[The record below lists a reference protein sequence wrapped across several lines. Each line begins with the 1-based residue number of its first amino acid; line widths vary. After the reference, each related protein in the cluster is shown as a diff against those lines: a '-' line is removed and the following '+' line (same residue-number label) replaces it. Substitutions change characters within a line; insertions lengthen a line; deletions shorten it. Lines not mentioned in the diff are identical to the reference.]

1 MSCAKT
7 TGHFFLPIFKFA
19 YLQLV
24 MKAYNPKDW
33 FKLIFDF
40 HRADS
45 FKMVMP
51 AMLTLLVY
59 SSILCYLDVELQLI
73 KLKSTIVLHSLLGLV
88 LSLLLVFRTNTA
100 YDRWW
105 EGRKLWGELVNNSRN
120 LMLKLNAFIP
130 AEQKNTKNEFRILIS
145 NYSFALK
152 EHLRSGYVESELE
165 DHPNLTLSELKTY
178 KHVPNRIAQQLYV
191 EIESLLKKNIISEE
205 KFIILNEELRSFT
218 NIAGGC
224 ERIKKTPIPYSYSMF
239 IKRIIFIYIITLP
252 LGLVDDFKWV
262 SLPIVLFVFYA
273 FAGLELLA
281 EEIEDPF
288 GYEQSDLPTD
298 EIAITIKRNLVEIV
312 N

>member
-1 MSCAKT
+1 
-7 TGHFFLPIFKFA
+7 
-19 YLQLV
+19 

-40 HRADS
+40 HRSDS
-45 FKMVMP
+45 FKMIMP
-51 AMLTLLVY
+51 AMVTLILY
-59 SSILCYLDVELQLI
+59 SGVLCYLDVEAQVI
-73 KLKSTIVLHSLLGLV
+73 KLKSTTVLHSLLGLV

-130 AEQKNTKNEFRILIS
+130 VEQKETKKGFRILIS
-145 NYSFALK
+145 NYAFALK
-152 EHLRSGYVESELE
+152 EHLRSGYIESQLE
-165 DHPNLTLSELKTY
+165 EHPHLMLSELKTY
-178 KHVPNRIAQQLYV
+178 NHVPNRIAQQLYV
-191 EIESLLKKNIISEE
+191 ETESLLKQNIISEE
-205 KFIILNEELRSFT
+205 KFMILNEELRSFT
-218 NIAGGC
+218 NVAGAC

-252 LGLVDDFKWV
+252 LGLVDDFKWA

-298 EIAITIKRNLVEIV
+298 EIAATIKKNLIEIV
-312 N
+312 G

>member
-1 MSCAKT
+1 
-7 TGHFFLPIFKFA
+7 
-19 YLQLV
+19 

-40 HRADS
+40 HRGDS
-45 FKMVMP
+45 LKMILP
-51 AMLTLLVY
+51 AMGALLLY
-59 SSILCYLDVELQLI
+59 SGVLCYLDVEAQVI
-73 KLKSTIVLHSLLGLV
+73 KLKSTTVLHSLLGLV

-130 AEQKNTKNEFRILIS
+130 AEQKETKKGFRILIS
-145 NYSFALK
+145 NYAFALK
-152 EHLRSGYVESELE
+152 EHLRSGYIESQLE
-165 DHPNLTLSELKTY
+165 EHPRLMLSELKTY
-178 KHVPNRIAQQLYV
+178 NHVPNRIAQQLYV
-191 EIESLLKKNIISEE
+191 ETESLLKQNIISEE
-205 KFIILNEELRSFT
+205 KFMILNEELRSFT
-218 NIAGGC
+218 NVVGAC

-298 EIAITIKRNLVEIV
+298 EIAATIKKNLIEIV
-312 N
+312 G

>member
-1 MSCAKT
+1 
-7 TGHFFLPIFKFA
+7 
-19 YLQLV
+19 

-51 AMLTLLVY
+51 AILTLSVY
-59 SSILCYLDVELQLI
+59 SAVLCYLDVELQVI
-73 KLKSTIVLHSLLGLV
+73 KLKSTIVLHTLLGLV

-120 LMLKLNAFIP
+120 LMLKLNTFIP
-130 AEQKNTKNEFRILIS
+130 SEKKETKKEFRILIS
-145 NYSFALK
+145 NYAFALK
-152 EHLRSGYVESELE
+152 EHLRSGYIESQLE
-165 DHPNLTLSELKTY
+165 EHPRLMLSELKTY
-178 KHVPNRIAQQLYV
+178 NHIPNRIAQQLYV
-191 EIESLLKKNIISEE
+191 ETESLLKQNIISEE
-205 KFIILNEELRSFT
+205 KFILLNEELRSFT
-218 NIAGGC
+218 NVAGAC

-298 EIAITIKRNLVEIV
+298 QIAATIKKDLIEIV
-312 N
+312 G